1 MQALQTTPSAANTNI
16 SATTTPSGIKGSYLM
31 GNQTYQNSPCPS
43 ATMAG
48 RVCSHHGRLRRMP
61 RANPT
66 TVAAVVKHIHYTG
79 VKNSRER
86 HRKKEGPLSLRKN
99 CALTVL
105 RTLNTQRTPV
115 LVPSD
120 AELKDVA
127 PSTTPFFTQHSFTS
141 VHPKKRA
148 LSTQPQQSAPQLAP
162 LPVPLPGPRIQ
173 VPSSCKSYH
182 CA

>member
-1 MQALQTTPSAANTNI
+1 
-16 SATTTPSGIKGSYLM
+16 M

-61 RANPT
+61 STNPT

-86 HRKKEGPLSLRKN
+86 HREKEGPLSLQKN

-105 RTLNTQRTPV
+105 RTLNAQRTPV

-173 VPSSCKSYH
+173 VPSSCKLYH